1 MLHYLIDG
9 YNVIRQISFLSD
21 KTLRGEREGLIRFI
35 EQKKPQ
41 GKNEITIV
49 FDGQKGVSSPSLP
62 NNEVRIIFTKGI
74 SADEKIKKIVEKSDA
89 KQMVVVSDDKEI
101 KFCVRNLGAKVL
113 SVKEFIEKGFP
124 NRRPTGKKMI
134 SPQEKKLPP
143 QTREITEE
151 LEKLW
156 LKQSSL

>member
-9 YNVIRQISFLSD
+9 YNVIRQMSFLSG

-41 GKNEITIV
+41 GKNEITII
-49 FDGQKGVSSPSLP
+49 FDGQKGVSSPPLP
-62 NNEVRIIFTKGI
+62 NNEIKVIFTKNI
-74 SADEKIKKIVEKSDA
+74 SADEKIKKMVEKRDA
-89 KQMVVVSDDKEI
+89 KQMVVVSDDKDI
-101 KFCVRNLGAKVL
+101 KFYVRSLGAKVL
-113 SVKEFIEKGFP
+113 SVKEFIEKGLP
-124 NRRPTGKKMI
+124 KKKRI

-151 LEKLW
+151 LERLW
-156 LKQSSL
+156 LK